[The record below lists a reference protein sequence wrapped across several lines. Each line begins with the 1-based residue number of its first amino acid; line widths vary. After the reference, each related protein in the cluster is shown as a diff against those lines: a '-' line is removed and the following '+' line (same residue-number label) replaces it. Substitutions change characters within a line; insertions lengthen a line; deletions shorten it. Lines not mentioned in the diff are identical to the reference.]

1 VALRHPGRE
10 RGRAG
15 LRAATGPSGRLGAN
29 HARRGAAHA
38 LRPAPLTLSASGTF
52 LQEAT
57 KPRLTTEAERKAAR
71 KLVVSPD
78 AVLRAAVNR
87 WGHGL
92 ADERDRRIGARAE
105 TLSPRSLQAVRG
117 RVTRALVSE
126 LRPVI
131 KRRRRPN
138 G

>member
-1 VALRHPGRE
+1 
-10 RGRAG
+10 
-15 LRAATGPSGRLGAN
+15 
-29 HARRGAAHA
+29 
-38 LRPAPLTLSASGTF
+38 
-52 LQEAT
+52 
-57 KPRLTTEAERKAAR
+57 LTTEAERKAAR